1 MERDLPGRFDQL
13 GVEMRERLQWDI
25 RESIVGS
32 ENFIPKHSVIVTWK
46 NVTFVG
52 GWISQEIVRF
62 SKSPFYILKIDKVF
76 HLTFQTN
83 TFQAVIVTDEG
94 KKFYFP
100 FFI

>member
-52 GWISQEIVRF
+52 GWISQEIVRL
-62 SKSPFYILKIDKVF
+62 SKVHSMFLKID
-76 HLTFQTN
+76 
-83 TFQAVIVTDEG
+83 I
-94 KKFYFP
+94 P
-100 FFI
+100 FDVSDQYLPSCYRN